1 MIDIFAVVCLTC
13 ICMYVNMVMEILFWK
28 QFHNHHCDHIAYMP
42 SKNNRTPTIYDVAKA
57 ADVSISTVSRV
68 INASSNVSEAT
79 RDRVQD
85 AIDRLAFVPKA
96 EARARAMK
104 DFARIGVLTPFFTAP
119 AFVQRLRGVAEGLMS
134 TRYELT
140 IYTVE
145 SLDHLNYYLAT
156 LPVTG
161 HLEGLILLSLRVNDE
176 SAEKLKI
183 YDLET
188 VLIEFPRQDL
198 NTVEIDDVAG
208 GEMAAD
214 FLISK
219 GHQRLGFLG
228 DTTDLGA
235 YAILPI
241 TLRLKGFQ
249 KGVNKAGLSLPDEF
263 ICTSRYDVKDSE
275 KQIAPL
281 LSRSDRP
288 TAIFCATD
296 MQALGVVNKAR
307 QLGLRVPEDL
317 AVLGFDDLDFADY
330 VGLSTIR
337 QPLDESGRLAVEIL
351 ISRIKDPHRPLR
363 HVRLPLSIVERQTT

>member
-1 MIDIFAVVCLTC
+1 MTPKL
-13 ICMYVNMVMEILFWK
+13 
-28 QFHNHHCDHIAYMP
+28 
-42 SKNNRTPTIYDVAKA
+42 NRPPTIYDVAKA

-68 INASSNVSEAT
+68 INASPNVSEVT
-79 RDRVQD
+79 RERVQE
-85 AIDRLAFVPKA
+85 AINQLAFVPKA

-119 AFVQRLRGVAEGLMS
+119 AFVQRLRGVAEGLMA

-145 SLDHLNYYLAT
+145 SIDHLNHYLAT

-176 SAEKLKI
+176 SALKLKEHN
-183 YDLET
+183 LET
-188 VLIEFPRQDL
+188 VLIEYPRQDL
-198 NTVEIDDVAG
+198 NTVEINDVEG
-208 GEMAAD
+208 GKMAAEY
-214 FLISK
+214 LIGK
-219 GHQRLGFLG
+219 GHQRLAFLG

-241 TLRLKGFQ
+241 TLRLQGF
-249 KGVNKAGLSLPDEF
+249 KHGVRQAGLSLPEEF
-263 ICTSRYDVKDSE
+263 ICTSRYDVKDAE
-275 KQIAPL
+275 RNVEPILRRP
-281 LSRSDRP
+281 DRP

-296 MQALGVVNKAR
+296 MQAWGVVNKAR

-330 VGLSTIR
+330 VGLSTIH

-351 ISRIKDPHRPLR
+351 LSHLKDPERPLR
-363 HVRLPLSIVERQTT
+363 HIRLPLKIVERQTT

>member
-1 MIDIFAVVCLTC
+1 MTPKI
-13 ICMYVNMVMEILFWK
+13 
-28 QFHNHHCDHIAYMP
+28 
-42 SKNNRTPTIYDVAKA
+42 NRPPTIYDVAEA
-57 ADVSISTVSRV
+57 AGVSISTVSRV
-68 INASSNVSEAT
+68 INASPNVSDDT
-79 RDRVQD
+79 RERVQE
-85 AIDRLAFVPKA
+85 AINRLAFVPKA

-119 AFVQRLRGVAEGLMS
+119 AFVQRLRGVAEGLLS

-145 SLDHLNYYLAT
+145 SIDHLNYYLAT

-176 SAEKLKI
+176 YAEKLKEH
-183 YDLET
+183 DLET

-198 NTVEIDDVAG
+198 NTVEIDDIHG

-214 FLISK
+214 YLIKK
-219 GHQRLGFLG
+219 GHQRMAFLG
-228 DTTDLGA
+228 DTSDLGA

-241 TLRLKGFQ
+241 TLRLKGFRIGI
-249 KGVNKAGLSLPDEF
+249 KKAGLTLREDF
-263 ICTSRYDVKDSE
+263 ICTSRYDVKDAE
-275 KQIAPL
+275 ENIEPV

-288 TAIFCATD
+288 TAVFCATD

-330 VGLSTIR
+330 VGLSTVR

-351 ISRIKDPHRPLR
+351 LSRIKDPDRPLR
-363 HVRLPLSIVERQTT
+363 HVRLPLSIIERQTT

>member
-1 MIDIFAVVCLTC
+1 MSP
-13 ICMYVNMVMEILFWK
+13 K
-28 QFHNHHCDHIAYMP
+28 
-42 SKNNRTPTIYDVAKA
+42 SNRSPTIYDVARA
-57 ADVSISTVSRV
+57 AGVSISTVSRV
-68 INASSNVSEAT
+68 INASSSVSDDT
-79 RDRVQD
+79 RERVQE

-119 AFVQRLRGVAEGLMS
+119 AFVQRLRGVAQGLLS

-145 SLDHLNYYLAT
+145 SIDHLNHYLAT

-176 SAEKLKI
+176 SARKLHDN
-183 YDLET
+183 DLET

-214 FLISK
+214 YLISK
-219 GHQRLGFLG
+219 GHQRLAFLG

-241 TLRLKGFQ
+241 TLRLQGFQ
-249 KGVNKAGLSLPDEF
+249 NGIRNAGLTLPDEL
-263 ICTSRYDVKDSE
+263 ICTSRYDVKDAE
-275 KQIAPL
+275 KQIEPL
-281 LSRSDRP
+281 LTRPDQP

-307 QLGLRVPEDL
+307 ALGLKVPEDL

-351 ISRIKDPHRPLR
+351 LSHIKDPERPLR

>member
-1 MIDIFAVVCLTC
+1 MI
-13 ICMYVNMVMEILFWK
+13 
-28 QFHNHHCDHIAYMP
+28 
-42 SKNNRTPTIYDVAKA
+42 SKTNRTPTIYDVAEA
-57 ADVSISTVSRV
+57 SGVSISTVSRV
-68 INASSNVSEAT
+68 INASPSVSDDT
-79 RDRVQD
+79 RDRVQE

-119 AFVQRLRGVAEGLMS
+119 AFVQRLRGVAQGLLS

-145 SLDHLNYYLAT
+145 SVDHLNHYLAT

-176 SAEKLKI
+176 SALKLKNNR
-183 YDLET
+183 LET

-198 NTVEIDDVAG
+198 NTVEINDIAG
-208 GEMAAD
+208 GEMAAE

-219 GHQRLGFLG
+219 GHQRLAFLG

-241 TLRLKGFQ
+241 TLRLQGFQ
-249 KGVNKAGLSLPDEF
+249 QGIKKAGLSLPKEF
-263 ICTSRYDVKDSE
+263 ICTSQYDVKDAEQSIE
-275 KQIAPL
+275 PL
-281 LSRSDRP
+281 LSRPDRP
-288 TAIFCATD
+288 TAVFCATD

-307 QLGLRVPEDL
+307 ELGIKIPEDL
-317 AVLGFDDLDFADY
+317 AVLGFDDWDFADY

-351 ISRIKDPHRPLR
+351 LSRIKDPDRPLR
-363 HVRLPLSIVERQTT
+363 HIRLPLSIVERQTT

>member
-1 MIDIFAVVCLTC
+1 MTPKL
-13 ICMYVNMVMEILFWK
+13 
-28 QFHNHHCDHIAYMP
+28 
-42 SKNNRTPTIYDVAKA
+42 NRTPTIYDVAEA

-68 INASSNVSEAT
+68 INASPNVSEVT
-79 RDRVQD
+79 RERVQD
-85 AIDRLAFVPKA
+85 AINQLAFVPKA

-119 AFVQRLRGVAEGLMS
+119 AFVQRLRGVAEGLMT

-145 SLDHLNYYLAT
+145 SLDHLNHYLAT

-176 SAEKLKI
+176 SAQKLKE
-183 YDLET
+183 YNLET

-198 NTVEIDDVAG
+198 NTVEINDVEG
-208 GEMAAD
+208 GVMAAEY
-214 FLISK
+214 LIGK
-219 GHQRLGFLG
+219 GHQRLAFLG

-241 TLRLKGFQ
+241 TLRLQGFLD
-249 KGVNKAGLSLPDEF
+249 GVRKAGLSLPEEF
-263 ICTSRYDVKDSE
+263 ICTSRYDVKDAE
-275 KQIAPL
+275 RNIEPIL
-281 LSRSDRP
+281 RRHDRP
-288 TAIFCATD
+288 TAVFCATD
-296 MQALGVVNKAR
+296 MQAWGVVNKAR

-330 VGLSTIR
+330 VGLSTIH

-351 ISRIKDPHRPLR
+351 LSHIKDPERPLR
-363 HVRLPLSIVERQTT
+363 HVRLPLKIVERQTT

>member
-1 MIDIFAVVCLTC
+1 MSP
-13 ICMYVNMVMEILFWK
+13 K
-28 QFHNHHCDHIAYMP
+28 
-42 SKNNRTPTIYDVAKA
+42 SNRSPTIYDVAKA
-57 ADVSISTVSRV
+57 AGVSISTVSRV
-68 INASSNVSEAT
+68 INASSSVSDDT
-79 RDRVQD
+79 RERVQN

-119 AFVQRLRGVAEGLMS
+119 AFVQRLRGVAQGLLS

-145 SLDHLNYYLAT
+145 SIDHLNHYLAT

-176 SAEKLKI
+176 SARKLKDN
-183 YDLET
+183 DLET

-208 GEMAAD
+208 GEMAAE

-219 GHQRLGFLG
+219 GHQHLAFLG

-241 TLRLKGFQ
+241 TRRLMGYQ
-249 KGVNKAGLSLPDEF
+249 RGLEKAGLALPDEF
-263 ICTSRYDVKDSE
+263 ICTSQYDVKDAE
-275 KQIAPL
+275 RQIEPL
-281 LSRSDRP
+281 LSRPDRP

-296 MQALGVVNKAR
+296 MQALGTVNKAR
-307 QLGLRVPEDL
+307 ELGLKIPEDL
-317 AVLGFDDLDFADY
+317 AVLGFDDLDLADY
-330 VGLSTIR
+330 FGLSTIR

-351 ISRIKDPHRPLR
+351 LSRITDPERPLR
-363 HVRLPLSIVERQTT
+363 HIRLPLSVIERQTT

>member
-1 MIDIFAVVCLTC
+1 MTP
-13 ICMYVNMVMEILFWK
+13 K
-28 QFHNHHCDHIAYMP
+28 THR
-42 SKNNRTPTIYDVAKA
+42 SPTIYDVAKA
-57 ADVSISTVSRV
+57 AGVSISTVSRV
-68 INASSNVSEAT
+68 INASSSVSDDT
-79 RDRVQD
+79 RERVQN

-119 AFVQRLRGVAEGLMS
+119 AFVQRLRGVAQGLLS

-145 SLDHLNYYLAT
+145 SIDHLNYYLAT

-176 SAEKLKI
+176 SAQKLK
-183 YDLET
+183 DNHLET
-188 VLIEFPRQDL
+188 VLIEYPRQDL
-198 NTVEIDDVAG
+198 NTVEIDDTAG
-208 GEMAAD
+208 GEMAAEY
-214 FLISK
+214 LISK
-219 GHQRLGFLG
+219 GHQRLAFLG

-241 TLRLKGFQ
+241 TLRLMGYQ
-249 KGVNKAGLSLPDEF
+249 RGLEKAGIALPDEY
-263 ICTSRYDVKDSE
+263 ICTSLYDVKDAE
-275 KQIAPL
+275 RKIEPL
-281 LSRSDRP
+281 LSRPDRP

-296 MQALGVVNKAR
+296 MQGLGVVNKAR
-307 QLGLRVPEDL
+307 ALGLRVPEDL

-330 VGLSTIR
+330 VGLSTIH

-351 ISRIKDPHRPLR
+351 LSRINNPERPLR

>member
-1 MIDIFAVVCLTC
+1 MSPKT
-13 ICMYVNMVMEILFWK
+13 
-28 QFHNHHCDHIAYMP
+28 
-42 SKNNRTPTIYDVAKA
+42 NRLPTIYDVAKA
-57 ADVSISTVSRV
+57 ASVSISTVSRV
-68 INASSNVSEAT
+68 INASSSVSDDT
-79 RDRVQD
+79 RERVQE

-119 AFVQRLRGVAEGLMS
+119 AFVQRLRGVAQGLLS

-145 SLDHLNYYLAT
+145 SIDHLNHYLAT

-176 SAEKLKI
+176 SARKLQDN
-183 YDLET
+183 DLET

-208 GEMAAD
+208 GGMAAD
-214 FLISK
+214 YLISK
-219 GHQRLGFLG
+219 GHQRLAFLG

-249 KGVNKAGLSLPDEF
+249 KGIRKAGLTLPDEL
-263 ICTSRYDVKDSE
+263 ICTSRYDVKDAE
-275 KQIAPL
+275 QQIEPL
-281 LSRSDRP
+281 LTRSDRP

-296 MQALGVVNKAR
+296 MQAMGVVNKAR
-307 QLGLRVPEDL
+307 ALGLRVPDDL

-351 ISRIKDPHRPLR
+351 LSHIKDPERPLR